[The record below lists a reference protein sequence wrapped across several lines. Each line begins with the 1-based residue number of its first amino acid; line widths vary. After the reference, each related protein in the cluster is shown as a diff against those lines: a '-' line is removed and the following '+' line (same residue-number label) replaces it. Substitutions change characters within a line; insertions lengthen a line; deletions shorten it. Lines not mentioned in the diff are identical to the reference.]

1 MAKRG
6 NTEIQRTI
14 VSMAGSLSPFEIF
27 MDWIRCGALMIANT
41 TQREHDQVWQDR
53 ERLYISTIS
62 KYPEEDRKK
71 FADMMAWLYKELDDE
86 PRDVLGE
93 IFMDGMGSEAGG
105 QFFTPFDLSIL
116 MADIATDWQ
125 NDTGIYTLN
134 EPSCGSGGGIIAGAL
149 ALHKKGVNFQRY
161 LRVVAQDLDWNCVYM
176 CYVQLSFMGISAI
189 VVQGNILTEPYEE
202 GYPEERIFRTPKS
215 RGALFR
221 EVIF

>member
-1 MAKRG
+1 
-6 NTEIQRTI
+6 
-14 VSMAGSLSPFEIF
+14 
-27 MDWIRCGALMIANT
+27 
-41 TQREHDQVWQDR
+41 
-53 ERLYISTIS
+53 
-62 KYPEEDRKK
+62 
-71 FADMMAWLYKELDDE
+71 MMAWLYKELDDE